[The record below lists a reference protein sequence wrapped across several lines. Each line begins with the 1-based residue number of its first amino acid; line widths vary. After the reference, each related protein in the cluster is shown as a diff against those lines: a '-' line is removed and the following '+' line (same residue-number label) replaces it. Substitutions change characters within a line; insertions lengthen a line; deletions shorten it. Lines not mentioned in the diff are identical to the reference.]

1 MTIESMDETVIHK
14 VLCKVEMDMH
24 GQLEKGCAS
33 DAKRKDSVI
42 QITSVLLRNKQL
54 RVIQSSL

>member
-42 QITSVLLRNKQL
+42 QITSVLLRNK
-54 RVIQSSL
+54 